1 MFGNKTLER
10 LEQMLDA
17 ANTGSFQESDYDET
31 KLSKLEAKWKN
42 FLETSVL
49 SKENLEK
56 EKENIKSLVSDI
68 SHQTKTPMANIKL
81 YAALLREK
89 AESGFR
95 SPDDAQQSLKMADE
109 LCRQTEKLDFLIQSL
124 TKMSRLESNIVEVK
138 PACQPVLELVREAVF
153 NTRPKAE
160 EKGID
165 VRLCCEEAGNAV
177 YDKKWTREALENV
190 LDNAVKYSPEGSSV
204 DIFVT
209 EYEMYTGISVRDEG
223 MGIREEEI
231 PKILPF
237 KAGTAGRRR
246 GDRAISGKRDIEK
259 RKRLYKGAVKRR
271 ERSGIYTVYPKELKS
286 FKAVRFKKLFGKKH
300 AVQ

>member
-49 SKENLEK
+49 SRENLEK

-81 YAALLREK
+81 YAALLRVK

-95 SPDDAQQSLKMADE
+95 SPDDAGQSLKMADE

-177 YDKKWTREALENV
+177 
-190 LDNAVKYSPEGSSV
+190 
-204 DIFVT
+204 
-209 EYEMYTGISVRDEG
+209 
-223 MGIREEEI
+223 
-231 PKILPF
+231 
-237 KAGTAGRRR
+237 
-246 GDRAISGKRDIEK
+246 
-259 RKRLYKGAVKRR
+259 
-271 ERSGIYTVYPKELKS
+271 
-286 FKAVRFKKLFGKKH
+286 
-300 AVQ
+300 

>member
-1 MFGNKTLER
+1 MERIMFGNKTLDR

-17 ANTGSFQESDYDET
+17 ADTGHFRESDYNET

-42 FLETSVL
+42 FLETSAL
-49 SKENLEK
+49 SRENLEK

-89 AESGFR
+89 AESGFQ
-95 SPDDAQQSLKMADE
+95 SPDDIKQSLKMADE

-153 NTRPKAE
+153 NMQPKAK

-165 VRLCCEEAGNAV
+165 IRLCCEDAGDAV
-177 YDKKWTREALENV
+177 YDKKWTKEALENV
-190 LDNAVKYSPEGSSV
+190 LDNAVKYSPEGSRV
-204 DIFVT
+204 ALFVT

-223 MGIREEEI
+223 MGIQEEEMPRI
-231 PKILPF
+231 FGRFYRSRRVQQEDGVGIGLYLAREILKKEKGYIKVRSKEGQGAEFTLFLPK
-237 KAGTAGRRR
+237 
-246 GDRAISGKRDIEK
+246 S
-259 RKRLYKGAVKRR
+259 
-271 ERSGIYTVYPKELKS
+271 
-286 FKAVRFKKLFGKKH
+286 
-300 AVQ
+300 

>member
-1 MFGNKTLER
+1 MFGNKTLDR

-17 ANTGSFQESDYDET
+17 ADTGHFRESDYNET

-49 SKENLEK
+49 SQENLEK

-89 AESGFR
+89 AESGFQ
-95 SPDDAQQSLKMADE
+95 SPDDIKQSLKMADE

-153 NTRPKAE
+153 NMQPKAK

-165 VRLCCEEAGNAV
+165 IRLCCEDAGDAV
-177 YDKKWTREALENV
+177 YDKKWTKEALENV

-204 DIFVT
+204 ALFVT

-223 MGIREEEI
+223 MGIQEEEMPRI
-231 PKILPF
+231 FGRFYRSRRVQQEDGVGIGLYLAREILKKEKGYIKVRSKEGRGAEFTLFLPK
-237 KAGTAGRRR
+237 
-246 GDRAISGKRDIEK
+246 S
-259 RKRLYKGAVKRR
+259 
-271 ERSGIYTVYPKELKS
+271 
-286 FKAVRFKKLFGKKH
+286 
-300 AVQ
+300 